1 MTLAVDRA
9 VKFQHK
15 QTQITFSL
23 LVYVFNVLK
32 TRSAF
37 NLPAFPEYPSIV
49 RRYPSASLAIL
60 KFVYT
65 AYLVVSSQSVNMTFS
80 L

>member
-1 MTLAVDRA
+1 MTIAVDRA
-9 VKFQHK
+9 VKLQH
-15 QTQITFSL
+15 SL
-23 LVYVFNVLK
+23 LVYAFNVLK

-49 RRYPSASLAIL
+49 KRYPSASLAIL

-65 AYLVVSSQSVNMTFS
+65 ACLVVSFQSVNMTFS